1 MDDSTADAGRGASRV
16 AHQSKQRKNRAS
28 ANRHERR
35 VDFAVEILAFQIY
48 AYARLMSPFRHE
60 DGVGKARQVQTSSP
74 DV

>member
-1 MDDSTADAGRGASRV
+1 MIQQPMLAGVRLVSPTNLNAGNIEQVRIGT
-16 AHQSKQRKNRAS
+16 R
-28 ANRHERR
+28 EG
-35 VDFAVEILAFQIY
+35 VDFAVEMFAFQIY